1 MLDSTGKVIGI
12 VTLKAQEEAIGFCI
26 PAEDLVTA
34 LANLRVASP
43 EEIRAAGRKHDA
55 AAVFCLLARRPAS
68 TAERS
73 KPTCPGWTPA
83 SCKEDRRM
91 KACRRW
97 RY

>member
-1 MLDSTGKVIGI
+1 MLDSMGKVIGI

-55 AAVFCLLARRPAS
+55 AAVFCLLRE
-68 TAERS
+68 TAGIYCRALEAYVSRMDTSVLQGRS
-73 KPTCPGWTPA
+73 PNEGLQEVA
-83 SCKEDRRM
+83 L
-91 KACRRW
+91 
-97 RY
+97 